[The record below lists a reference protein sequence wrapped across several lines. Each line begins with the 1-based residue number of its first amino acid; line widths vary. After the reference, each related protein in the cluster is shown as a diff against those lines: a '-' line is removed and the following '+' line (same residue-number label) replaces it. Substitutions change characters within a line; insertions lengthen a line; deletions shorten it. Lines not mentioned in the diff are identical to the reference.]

1 MQEVLGKPL
10 SRVAQGLLTG
20 CEQRHRAFQPLLAD
34 ITMWRN
40 THSSAEHPR
49 DVERTEAGDTSQLS
63 NYCVRAKVLSDVIKD
78 ATFGVRMR

>member
-1 MQEVLGKPL
+1 MQEVVGKPA

-40 THSSAEHPR
+40 THSSTEHPG
-49 DVERTEAGDTSQLS
+49 DVERTKAGDTRQHS
-63 NYCVRAKVLSDVIKD
+63 NCYVLVKVLSDVIKD
-78 ATFGVRMR
+78 AT